1 MSAAD
6 HATSCPIEGCTRTK
20 GADRLFCKPHWFL
33 VPAPLRTA
41 INDTWRRRRDPGAL
55 SAYRANVEKARII
68 IAEKEAPHQG
78 GLF

>member
-6 HATSCPIEGCTRTK
+6 LTTSCPIEGCEARK
-20 GADRLFCKPHWFL
+20 GADKLYCKRHWFM
-33 VPAPLRTA
+33 VPSPLRTA
-41 INDTWRRRRDPGAL
+41 IWDTWRRRRDPGSLA
-55 SAYRANVEKARII
+55 AYRANVEKARII